1 MTRTRKL
8 MGIALVA
15 LIVTGTAVA
24 VQAER
29 SHATATKAKV
39 ADGAQHAC
47 VEGTFEWRWN
57 VAFASTCVGQPD

>member
-15 LIVTGTAVA
+15 LIVAGTAVA
-24 VQAER
+24 VQAQR
-29 SHATATKAKV
+29 SHATVTGAKI
-39 ADGAQHAC
+39 ADGSHQAC

-57 VAFASTCVGQPD
+57 LPGSTCGTQAD